1 MWRLGTCQNNWK
13 KKKKQRR
20 KLRPVCP
27 ISASF
32 FGSGNVTSTGCS
44 QGAVG
49 LTLWSFCQEMLRG
62 LWQLW
67 ANTHSTPSPHKHAL
81 NGPQSCGKGMPFSV
95 FPQMV
100 LLEISIP
107 NVCLWLISYLSNS
120 HKEYL
125 HTIRPILGPNRK
137 ASTSLS
143 QKGWKE
149 NRMDEEISL

>member
-1 MWRLGTCQNNWK
+1 MWRLGTCQNNYNWK
-13 KKKKQRR
+13 KKKRR

-27 ISASF
+27 ISTSF
-32 FGSGNVTSTGCS
+32 FRSGNVTSTGCS

-49 LTLWSFCQEMLRG
+49 LTLWSSCQEMLWG

-67 ANTHSTPSPHKHAL
+67 ANTHLTPSPHKHAL

-100 LLEISIP
+100 LLKISIA
-107 NVCLWLISYLSNS
+107 NVCLWLISYLSNFHIERIS
-120 HKEYL
+120 AH
-125 HTIRPILGPNRK
+125 ILGPNRK

-149 NRMDEEISL
+149 NGMDEEISL